1 MSSGAVLGL
10 LLLQGDLC
18 GAAPLQTAAAH
29 PEQPSWEPGENG
41 EPRAALLSPQQ
52 RHFLMDACL
61 SCL

>member
-10 LLLQGDLC
+10 LLLQGDPC

-41 EPRAALLSPQQ
+41 EPRAAPS
-52 RHFLMDACL
+52 RGI
-61 SCL
+61 S